1 MVDFQAQILADDT
14 RSFVPFSRSRFSF
27 FIPPYHGRIPKAFL
41 FFFFPPFRSWIAVR
55 SLASTQRGES
65 SSYRKRVK
73 ATRRHQLSN
82 ISTTSC
88 AAADNS
94 LSARWSAKSARE
106 GGYDTRFRRHLN
118 PCELP
123 IPRDGR
129 GSLARGIARF
139 QPPRV
144 SRLVRRHASVKTGGL
159 LLLLLH
165 WNWNW
170 NEWVS
175 ECVCVC
181 TRAHTSKASREI
193 ELRYSGAAIERI
205 GIARCL
211 EAALLIAPINSKRIS
226 GALVEMKRGI
236 ERRARW
242 AESTTT
248 VYSPLFVLVVF
259 NSGSV
264 KTKGLCQSLWRV

>member
-1 MVDFQAQILADDT
+1 MLTDSWFNDPLK
-14 RSFVPFSRSRFSF
+14 S
-27 FIPPYHGRIPKAFL
+27 HGRRGWFSGANPSWRYSIVCSILTLPIFILHPSPSRAYIRPKVFL
-41 FFFFPPFRSWIAVR
+41 FSFFPPFRSWIAVR
-55 SLASTQRGES
+55 SLASTQSGES

-159 LLLLLH
+159 LLLLH
-165 WNWNW
+165 GWNWNW
-170 NEWVS
+170 NEWLS
-175 ECVCVC
+175 VCVC
-181 TRAHTSKASREI
+181 ARARTRQK
-193 ELRYSGAAIERI
+193 LRAKSN
-205 GIARCL
+205 CVT
-211 EAALLIAPINSKRIS
+211 AALRSN
-226 GALVEMKRGI
+226 
-236 ERRARW
+236 
-242 AESTTT
+242 ESE
-248 VYSPLFVLVVF
+248 SRVV
-259 NSGSV
+259 
-264 KTKGLCQSLWRV
+264 